1 MVRNWIGTEEQRY
14 PRGLVWRLNN
24 VDPTEEGNWTW
35 TEEIRHEMKIIC
47 EKAGGTVRV

>member
-24 VDPTEEGNWTW
+24 VDPTEERKLDMDRGNQARD
-35 TEEIRHEMKIIC
+35 EDHL
-47 EKAGGTVRV
+47 